1 MPVLRSLIFTD
12 QAEDWKRRLW
22 QVMISQTFLAL
33 NVLSLNHFLY
43 AASLYPSQCLKKKT
57 KHTTPTEV
65 DRVQV
70 LMKVKG
76 KIQEVKVHFSPSPM
90 VRT

>member
-1 MPVLRSLIFTD
+1 
-12 QAEDWKRRLW
+12 
-22 QVMISQTFLAL
+22 MISQTFLAL

-43 AASLYPSQCLKKKT
+43 AASLYPSQCLKKKQ
-57 KHTTPTEV
+57 KQNTTLTEV
-65 DRVQV
+65 DRVNV

-76 KIQEVKVHFSPSPM
+76 KIQELKVHFSSSPM